1 MIFLCTR
8 VCVYTSSQDDHH
20 QFCLAG
26 QPPTPHIASEV
37 TRVSRSQGG
46 LPREGH
52 LMGKEAVAESP
63 ASDIQTPQ
71 DFIVSCL
78 LAKGQAE
85 G

>member
-1 MIFLCTR
+1 MFLCTR
-8 VCVYTSSQDDHH
+8 VCVYNSSQDDHH

-63 ASDIQTPQ
+63 ASDIQTSQ